1 MITEVFSKLGMG
13 PLEEPNPRP
22 GPGTLQVGQMGQAH
36 NWCPILLW
44 LMPPPCFA
52 GADRQTRGPRCF
64 CSSCNR
70 CSKAEQELQQLVLS
84 ALPEHVAT
92 LGPEFWD
99 AAWRDLAELVERGSL
114 PGVAPPGPR
123 ALPEGTT
130 TPLMCTKEPRQSRSV
145 SVPMDTC
152 ILACPTRSAKP
163 RPAACTP
170 FCSVVRA
177 PLCRTMGIPLWG
189 NRAASLGRICRQQS
203 LPRQRMKVA
212 RQPAEQ

>member
-1 MITEVFSKLGMG
+1 
-13 PLEEPNPRP
+13 
-22 GPGTLQVGQMGQAH
+22 
-36 NWCPILLW
+36 
-44 LMPPPCFA
+44 MPPPCFA
-52 GADRQTRGPRCF
+52 GAEGQTPGPRYS

-70 CSKAEQELQQLVLS
+70 CSKAEQELRQLVLS

>member
-1 MITEVFSKLGMG
+1 MISEVFSKLGMG

>member
-1 MITEVFSKLGMG
+1 
-13 PLEEPNPRP
+13 
-22 GPGTLQVGQMGQAH
+22 MGQAH